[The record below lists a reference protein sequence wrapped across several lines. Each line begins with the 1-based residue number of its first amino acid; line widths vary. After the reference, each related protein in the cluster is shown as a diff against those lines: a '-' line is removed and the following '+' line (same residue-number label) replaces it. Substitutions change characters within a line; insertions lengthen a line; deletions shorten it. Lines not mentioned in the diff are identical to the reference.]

1 MTDNTKCWAVIP
13 AAGTGQRMQS
23 ECPKQYLKIAG
34 KTLLEHSIDPFLKHP
49 SIESVMVA
57 INADDEYFQPCHF
70 DGERVLNTRGA
81 SSRAAS
87 VFNALRA
94 LATNYAVRG
103 DDFVCVHD
111 AARPCLTEQDLN
123 ALIDASMQSENGC
136 ILATPVQDTVKK
148 VSDQIIES
156 TLDRSQLWR
165 ALTPQ
170 MFRYQRLYD
179 SLKRALVDQVV
190 ITDEASALEYSG
202 HKVEVVAGDVRNIKV
217 TTPDDLPLA
226 EMILSNMHN

>member
-1 MTDNTKCWAVIP
+1 
-13 AAGTGQRMQS
+13 
-23 ECPKQYLKIAG
+23 
-34 KTLLEHSIDPFLKHP
+34 
-49 SIESVMVA
+49 
-57 INADDEYFQPCHF
+57 
-70 DGERVLNTRGA
+70 
-81 SSRAAS
+81 
-87 VFNALRA
+87 
-94 LATNYAVRG
+94 
-103 DDFVCVHD
+103 
-111 AARPCLTEQDLN
+111 
-123 ALIDASMQSENGC
+123 MQSENGC